1 MTTYLNNKPSIK
13 VPFQLPEFLRVDDN
27 YQTFIAFIKAY
38 YEWAEQY
45 DIKDS
50 ANTGGAIYESHN
62 LLNYNDVDFAKD
74 PSSYNK
80 FIDYFFNNFLP
91 SFPVDCFTDKAKLI
105 KIGKQFYS
113 TKGASAAY
121 KFLFRA
127 IYNSDV
133 ELFPTGEAVLRASDG
148 KWYISKSLRLATND
162 EQFLSIENLRL
173 FGETSKSFA
182 SVERSRRVGDKMEVY
197 ISTIERIFKS
207 GEYIRVV
214 DNQNQ
219 DVYFKNGVAVP
230 KGTSGSIILRA
241 KVLGSI
247 SSLKVN
253 PKKRG
258 LLYLGQ
264 TSTYP
269 GDPVVFYG
277 GLNPNT
283 PNPIGANAYVHEI
296 TLGSLDRLD
305 LIDGSYGYRL
315 DPNTFISITGGGGKG
330 AKANVVTVDPAG
342 LIRTTWIPQDYLSN
356 TVRSQVIGT
365 AYNIFPANGGAT
377 ITSTLANAFTYTGF
391 ATYPISGVLMK
402 SGGSGYRRLPRVK
415 AFSLYDTTS
424 ASTTKGILGNLGI
437 LGPIKIRDG
446 GTGYANGQ
454 YITFTGN
461 DYNGGVGANA
471 SITVNATGTIINVN
485 YNYANTDT
493 NIKYPKGGLGYI
505 QEKLPTL
512 NVATVSGVGANLY
525 VSTILGEGA
534 KIQPVMDARGIGQI
548 VSFRIENY
556 GEDYVSQPKVSLRVR
571 DIIVTNITKSTIVN
585 SGDIVFQGANVKSY
599 VFKANVDSLKFI
611 QAGTSEIDDKYMLRV
626 YNYSSNTKTNRVLT
640 ITRQNSP
647 NIHMNVVTSY
657 STFDSDGEYLF
668 KDGIRTYGN
677 GMAEATAKFFGG
689 IIVGNGIYLNED
701 GFPSSFQ
708 VLESEDFNSFT
719 YQLKVQK
726 SFEVY
731 SSVLYRL
738 LHPAG
743 TKVKPITTIKANT
756 QEIIV
761 HREAF
766 VSNSH
771 ALSYYTGTISSNA
784 AMYATFDKPSNNIIK
799 FTNLSGAVLS
809 NIIKTGTK
817 ISFTYNGFGP
827 NVYSEI
833 VSVSDTSNT
842 AVIKDNVYLRFANVA
857 FANLVSS
864 SSMIRVSSL
873 TGRYDLINNG
883 EYRYPLEKMKDIFF
897 AGDKIRANSGVNGY
911 EGTITY
917 VSYSNNVIF
926 VTPSPSFT
934 ANLALVSNGRDIQ
947 SDDVFI
953 YNSLGTVFYPELITQ
968 SGDTIITQSGIKI
981 ILG

>member
-864 SSMIRVSSL
+864 SPKITVSSL

>member
-771 ALSYYTGTISSNA
+771 TLSYYTGTISSNA